1 VAYSIIEW
9 LMALGASILY
19 LALLIVVAGAAIL
32 WSDWP
37 EKQGGWLL
45 ATKQKLPPL
54 MQLWHPK
61 HVLPFYIFAGVL
73 LLLFSYLEYKA
84 LKGLVF
90 PSSAI
95 FVPNDSG
102 HAGR

>member
-1 VAYSIIEW
+1 
-9 LMALGASILY
+9 MPLGAAILY
-19 LALLIVVAGAAIL
+19 LALLIVVAGAAIM

-61 HVLPFYIFAGVL
+61 HVLPFYIFCGVL
-73 LLLFSYLEYKA
+73 LLLFSYLEYKSV
-84 LKGLVF
+84 KGLI
-90 PSSAI
+90 PQ
-95 FVPNDSG
+95 
-102 HAGR
+102 

>member
-1 VAYSIIEW
+1 MSVMGIFQQRRLVAYSIVGWI
-9 LMALGASILY
+9 MPLGASILY
-19 LALLIVVAGAAIL
+19 FALLIVVAGAAIL

-61 HVLPFYIFAGVL
+61 HVLPFCIFCGVL
-73 LLLFSYLEYKA
+73 LLLFTYLEYKA
-84 LKGLVF
+84 VKGLI
-90 PSSAI
+90 PQ
-95 FVPNDSG
+95 
-102 HAGR
+102 

>member
-1 VAYSIIEW
+1 MFQQRHLVAYSIHSIVGW
-9 LMALGASILY
+9 IMPLRASILY

-61 HVLPFYIFAGVL
+61 HVFPFYIVCGVL
-73 LLLFSYLEYKA
+73 LLLITYLEYKA
-84 LKGLVF
+84 VSGLL
-90 PSSAI
+90 PQ
-95 FVPNDSG
+95 
-102 HAGR
+102 